1 MAGNFKGVQI
11 KLIRPLRS
19 GPHTVN
25 AYQVENIGSTFKIT
39 FINYQESTQ
48 IATVHSQIV
57 VPRSLLVSLYEDIDL
72 SNTDDPETI
81 H

>member
-1 MAGNFKGVQI
+1 MSGNFKGVQI

-25 AYQVENIGSTFKIT
+25 AYQVENVGSTYKIT
-39 FINYQESTQ
+39 FIHYQESTQ
-48 IATVHSQIV
+48 VATVHSQIV
-57 VPRSLLVSLYEDIDL
+57 VPRSLLVSLFQDVDL
-72 SNTDDPETI
+72 SDTSDPETI